1 MAFMRFL
8 ESVYIWYGLLV
19 QCRTPTGSLLP
30 SVCLTMMNLELLTEL
45 SLAAAFTMSCSSG
58 WSWRRG
64 LPSFFTTWLSRTW
77 CSADLAKRQLRLVI
91 WRPIFLKAFRFLNP
105 AASSA
110 VDKFCCSPED
120 WSNESSVV
128 MAVRALPTVWQW
140 QSTRKPCFFKA
151 SARPGW
157 SAAAFTTK
165 FLRNEAWESL
175 EKQLCRAE
183 LRSKC
188 TATVRGLKSFYFKPQ
203 LKVFLNHWTKNP
215 YQTAGLLATQGSCEQ
230 VGSGAAKL
238 HCGWFFF
245 VLRNILLGFV
255 SNAAAAWHGE
265 LGSAHAASKAA
276 SRSCSFTASGKTD
289 SCSSRDIR
297 KNLFMHSCR
306 FQSATCL
313 LRAFEPRAVRACSS
327 SSSSCFKTW
336 YNASRPLRFK
346 TLASPGVRLIP
357 TKKTLSQKHSMV
369 TIEWSKKTVCP
380 STYSVVKHEPSF
392 LRMFSEVLI
401 SDIIYCNSIHC
412 IFIIAI
418 LYYFHSMS
426 HYNIIHPCKY
436 DKSWTCGG

>member
-1 MAFMRFL
+1 
-8 ESVYIWYGLLV
+8 
-19 QCRTPTGSLLP
+19 
-30 SVCLTMMNLELLTEL
+30 MNLELLTEL

-64 LPSFFTTWLSRTW
+64 LPSFFTTWLSCTW
-77 CSADLAKRQLRLVI
+77 CSADLAKHQLRLVI

-188 TATVRGLKSFYFKPQ
+188 TATVRGLKSYYFKPQ

-238 HCGWFFF
+238 QSGWFFSSCATSSW
-245 VLRNILLGFV
+245 VSYLMLQQLGMVSLEVHTQLLRQPPDHVASLHQARLTTHGRRNNCCNRTAWQMLCLALCWLACEKKNHTIEHPFV
-255 SNAAAAWHGE
+255 SSQTPGAGAFR
-265 LGSAHAASKAA
+265 LRK
-276 SRSCSFTASGKTD
+276 SFNRVVL
-289 SCSSRDIR
+289 CHSS
-297 KNLFMHSCR
+297 L
-306 FQSATCL
+306 T
-313 LRAFEPRAVRACSS
+313 
-327 SSSSCFKTW
+327 
-336 YNASRPLRFK
+336 K
-346 TLASPGVRLIP
+346 TLWWYDALKAPDREMPPMPS
-357 TKKTLSQKHSMV
+357 SQQN
-369 TIEWSKKTVCP
+369 
-380 STYSVVKHEPSF
+380 
-392 LRMFSEVLI
+392 
-401 SDIIYCNSIHC
+401 CN
-412 IFIIAI
+412 
-418 LYYFHSMS
+418 M
-426 HYNIIHPCKY
+426 
-436 DKSWTCGG
+436 